1 MPTQTKATTRQTQ
14 LLVGTLGGILLLAVV
29 LAVVVWSGIGDAGIS
44 GHGYTAMLLG
54 VLFTVGLGAGVRSQC
69 AGGSSSAG
77 STPRSPAPTRCN
89 RARNPS
95 PPSRP
100 APGPGSRSGS

>member
-54 VLFTVGLGAGVRSQC
+54 VLFTVGLGAGLMSLVFYSHSHGYDDAVASDDGFDDR
-69 AGGSSSAG
+69 
-77 STPRSPAPTRCN
+77 R
-89 RARNPS
+89 
-95 PPSRP
+95 
-100 APGPGSRSGS
+100 